1 MKKVLAVL
9 MIIAVAA
16 LGAPVFAADEK
27 PMVAGNVEIYGRA
40 HLSVDVISTD
50 DQASGA
56 DKNLINV
63 SSNSSRIG
71 FKGSEDLGSGLKAVY
86 QLELGVNMDKSESS
100 PTLRNSYVGL
110 SGGFGTVIL
119 GTHDTP
125 YKTATGR
132 YDVFGDTMG
141 DYNAIIGTIDA
152 ATNFDLR
159 PKDVIA
165 YVSPKFEGLQV
176 TLATVHTG
184 TEANNT
190 GPNPFAYSAS
200 AVYSSGPL
208 SAALAYEVHKNGA
221 AVWDDHDNPVTG
233 TKLGLGYTLGDLK
246 LGLVYE
252 MLDGDNN
259 KQYTRDALYVSGEM
273 KFGNE
278 KLKLALGQAKDTDA
292 QADTGATLIAA
303 GIEHGFSKRTAIYA
317 LYAMTR
323 NDDNATYGIGQGGA
337 GGKYQPTAA
346 GEDPSCISIGM
357 QYNF

>member
-27 PMVAGNVEIYGRA
+27 PMVTGNVEIYGKA
-40 HLSVDVISTD
+40 LLSVDVISTD
-50 DQASGA
+50 DQTPGA
-56 DKNLINV
+56 DKNLIKV

-86 QLELGVNMDKSESS
+86 QLELGVNMDSS
-100 PTLRNSYVGL
+100 GSNPTLRNSYVGL

-141 DYNAIIGTIDA
+141 DYNAIIGNINA
-152 ATNFDLR
+152 EAKFDLR
-159 PKDVIA
+159 PGDVIA
-165 YVSPKFEGLQV
+165 YVSPNFEGLQV
-176 TLATVHTG
+176 TLATVQTG
-184 TEANNT
+184 TETNAD
-190 GPNPFAYSAS
+190 PNAFAYSGS

-221 AVWDDHDNPVTG
+221 AVWDTPGNQVTG
-233 TKLGLGYTLGDLK
+233 AKLGLGYTLGDLK

-252 MLDGDNN
+252 MLDGDNLT
-259 KQYTRDALYVSGEM
+259 QYTRDALYVSGEM
-273 KFGNE
+273 KFGKE
-278 KLKLALGQAKDTDA
+278 KLKLALGQAMDTDA
-292 QADTGATLIAA
+292 AADTGATLIAA
-303 GIEHGFSKRTAIYA
+303 GMEHGFSKRTAIYA
-317 LYAMTR
+317 LYAMIK
-323 NDDNATYGIGQGGA
+323 NDANAKYGIGQGGA
-337 GGKYQPTAA
+337 GGNYKPAA

-357 QYNF
+357 RYDF

>member
-9 MIIAVAA
+9 TIIAVAA
-16 LGAPVFAADEK
+16 LGAPVFAA
-27 PMVAGNVEIYGRA
+27 NVEIYGRG
-40 HLSVDVISTD
+40 HLSVDVITTD
-50 DQASGA
+50 NQTPGA
-56 DKNLINV
+56 DKNLIKV

-86 QLELGVNMDKSESS
+86 QLELGVNMDQSGSS

-125 YKTATGR
+125 YKSATGR

-141 DYNAIIGTIDA
+141 DYNAIIGNINGTVG
-152 ATNFDLR
+152 FDLR

-165 YVSPKFEGLQV
+165 YVSPNIGGLQV
-176 TLATVHTG
+176 TLATVQTG
-184 TEANNT
+184 TEVDSTNK
-190 GPNPFAYSAS
+190 GDPFAYSGS
-200 AVYSSGPL
+200 AVYSNGPL
-208 SAALAYEVHKNGA
+208 SAALAYEVHRNGA
-221 AVWDDHDNPVTG
+221 VSGWDAPGDPATG

-252 MLDGDNN
+252 MLDGDDQ
-259 KQYTRDALYVSGEM
+259 KQFTRDAFYVSGEM
-273 KFGNE
+273 KFGDE

-292 QADTGATLIAA
+292 LSDTGATLIAA

-317 LYAMTR
+317 LYAMTK
-323 NDDNATYGIGQGGA
+323 NDSNAKYGLGQGGA
-337 GGKYQPTAA
+337 GGNYTPAAA

-357 QYNF
+357 RFDF